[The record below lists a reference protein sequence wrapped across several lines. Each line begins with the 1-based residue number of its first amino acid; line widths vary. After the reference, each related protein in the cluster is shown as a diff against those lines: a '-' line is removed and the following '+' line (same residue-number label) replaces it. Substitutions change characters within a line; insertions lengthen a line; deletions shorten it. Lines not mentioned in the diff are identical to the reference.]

1 MNHSAMNV
9 YRDEAERALSFAA
22 SQDFAGRDPYDGLL
36 SPLARILPS
45 RLPRQVWVQLIKRQG
60 EAVRRISGIP
70 KVRMSKSLALFS
82 MAAANLGNY
91 ELANRLAD
99 DLLAKGKGGPW
110 GYEFDV
116 QTRWAHYPAGS
127 PNVIA
132 TSFAIRAL
140 SAVDRL
146 PEVSDKTRE
155 WLRSLRRGPGYF
167 AYTPMSD
174 RLIHNGSLL
183 AAESLMRL
191 GETSEIVSDAVEVSV
206 NAQRA
211 DGSWPYGSGKDL
223 DWIDN
228 FHTAYVLESLHYL
241 ASQGLVDDG
250 VLQRGVSYWLNNL
263 FLPTGEPLYFASSKS
278 PSTDIHNVAT
288 AAGAMATLGLSSEQ
302 IGPRGSTLA
311 LLRTFQANDGAFRN
325 HARSPVFMR
334 WNQAHATYA
343 LSKWISQ

>member
-1 MNHSAMNV
+1 
-9 YRDEAERALSFAA
+9 
-22 SQDFAGRDPYDGLL
+22 
-36 SPLARILPS
+36 
-45 RLPRQVWVQLIKRQG
+45 
-60 EAVRRISGIP
+60 
-70 KVRMSKSLALFS
+70 MSKSLALFS
-82 MAAANLGNY
+82 MAAANLGDF
-91 ELANRLAD
+91 ELANSLAD
-99 DLLAKGKGGPW
+99 DLLATTSGGPW

-140 SAVDRL
+140 SALNRL
-146 PEVSDKTRE
+146 PEVSDQTRE

-191 GETSEIVSDAVEVSV
+191 GESPEVVADAVEVSV
-206 NAQRA
+206 RAQRP

-223 DWIDN
+223 EWIDN

-241 ASQGLVDDG
+241 KSHGLVDER
-250 VLQRGVSYWLNNL
+250 VLELGVSYWLHNL

-288 AAGAMATLGLSSEQ
+288 AASAMATLGLRSEQ
-302 IGPRGSTLA
+302 IGARASTLD
-311 LLRTFQANDGAFRN
+311 LLRRFQDKDGAFKN
-325 HARSPVFMR
+325 HARSPVLMR

-343 LSKWISQ
+343 LSKWTSQ